1 MFPSIVLPSSGC
13 FTRIRVKY
21 ENCPNCVNQTSW
33 CYCNIKWFYLLW
45 RYISLSVR
53 PSLPTTKINIIAKI
67 FAPHYCIR
75 QNYHPYLNDHRQS
88 QSLPL
93 RLIVLLNRLIPA
105 SSFGRPASLLS
116 MCIWLI
122 ISATCTEVACFSMA
136 YQVLLLI
143 LILVVN

>member
-1 MFPSIVLPSSGC
+1 MKI
-13 FTRIRVKY
+13 Y
-21 ENCPNCVNQTSW
+21 
-33 CYCNIKWFYLLW
+33 
-45 RYISLSVR
+45 LSVR
-53 PSLPTTKINIIAKI
+53 PSVSTHDENQYYSQDFRP
-67 FAPHYCIR
+67 PHYCIR
-75 QNYHPYLNDHRQS
+75 QYYHPYLNDHRQS

-136 YQVLLLI
+136 YQVLLLL